1 VVLDGVRG
9 KADVNA
15 IAARR
20 DNEIDVLIWNY
31 HDDDLPSAASPIDLI
46 IDGLQTNAR
55 PALIEHFRVDA
66 NHSNAFESWKTMGSP
81 EQPSEAQYR
90 QLQDA
95 GQLQQLNSPS
105 WVPVQQG
112 SVRLQFSLP
121 RQGLSLLRITW

>member
-1 VVLDGVRG
+1 
-9 KADVNA
+9 
-15 IAARR
+15 
-20 DNEIDVLIWNY
+20 
-31 HDDDLPSAASPIDLI
+31 
-46 IDGLQTNAR
+46 
-55 PALIEHFRVDA
+55 
-66 NHSNAFESWKTMGSP
+66 MGSP